1 MKEEVLKLIATLPST
16 KAFNRYEA
24 KRSEKEYQVLFTT
37 LLNNRINHCYE
48 ELKSH
53 TDEARVINNQTMIVW
68 KDGHFSLPVFEELL
82 AAKELKMKEWSVIIW
97 QQIIRQMAIE
107 QSTDTDLYYV
117 ATEWLLWKAYR
128 PSNMQ
133 FRRFYKTLNR
143 PPQHQPRL

>member
-1 MKEEVLKLIATLPST
+1 MKEEVLKLIETLPSVET
-16 KAFNRYEA
+16 FNRYEA

-53 TDEARVINNQTMIVW
+53 ADEAKVINNQTIVVW
-68 KDGHFSLPVFEELL
+68 KNGHFSLPVFEELL

-107 QSTDTDLYYV
+107 QSTDVDLYYI
-117 ATEWLLWKAYR
+117 ATEWLLLKAHR
-128 PSNMQ
+128 LSNM
-133 FRRFYKTLNR
+133 
-143 PPQHQPRL
+143 

>member
-1 MKEEVLKLIATLPST
+1 MKKEVLKLIATLPSVES
-16 KAFNRYEA
+16 FRIYEA
-24 KRSEKEYQVLFTT
+24 KQSQKEYQVLFTT

-53 TDEARVINNQTMIVW
+53 ADEAKVNNNQTIVFW

-82 AAKELKMKEWSVIIW
+82 AAKELKMEEWSIIIW

-117 ATEWLLWKAYR
+117 ATEWLLLKAHR
-128 PSNMQ
+128 LSNM
-133 FRRFYKTLNR
+133 
-143 PPQHQPRL
+143 

>member
-1 MKEEVLKLIATLPST
+1 MKKEVLKLIATLPSVEP
-16 KAFNRYEA
+16 FNRCEA

-53 TDEARVINNQTMIVW
+53 ADEAKVNNNQTIVVW
-68 KDGHFSLPVFEELL
+68 EDGHFSLPVFEELL
-82 AAKELKMKEWSVIIW
+82 AAKELKMELWSVLIW

-117 ATEWLLWKAYR
+117 ATEWLLLKVHR
-128 PSNMQ
+128 LSNM
-133 FRRFYKTLNR
+133 
-143 PPQHQPRL
+143 

>member
-1 MKEEVLKLIATLPST
+1 MKEEILKLIETLPSVESFYT
-16 KAFNRYEA
+16 HEA

-53 TDEARVINNQTMIVW
+53 VDEAKVNNNQTIIIW

-82 AAKELKMKEWSVIIW
+82 AAKELKMKEWSIIIW

-107 QSTDTDLYYV
+107 QSTDVDLYYV
-117 ATEWLLWKAYR
+117 ATEWLLMSAQ
-128 PSNMQ
+128 NI
-133 FRRFYKTLNR
+133 
-143 PPQHQPRL
+143 

>member
-1 MKEEVLKLIATLPST
+1 MKEEVLKLIETLPSVET
-16 KAFNRYEA
+16 FNCYEA

-53 TDEARVINNQTMIVW
+53 ADEAKVNNNQTIVFW

-107 QSTDTDLYYV
+107 QSTDVDLYYV
-117 ATEWLLWKAYR
+117 ATEWLLV
-128 PSNMQ
+128 STQNI
-133 FRRFYKTLNR
+133 
-143 PPQHQPRL
+143 

>member
-1 MKEEVLKLIATLPST
+1 MKEEVLKLIATLPSVEP
-16 KAFNRYEA
+16 FHIYEA

-53 TDEARVINNQTMIVW
+53 ADEAKVNNNQTIVFW

-107 QSTDTDLYYV
+107 QSTDVDLYYV
-117 ATEWLLWKAYR
+117 ATKWLLM
-128 PSNMQ
+128 STQNI
-133 FRRFYKTLNR
+133 
-143 PPQHQPRL
+143 

>member
-1 MKEEVLKLIATLPST
+1 MKEEVLKLIETLPSVEI
-16 KAFNRYEA
+16 FNRYEA

-53 TDEARVINNQTMIVW
+53 ADEAKVNNNQTIVVW

-107 QSTDTDLYYV
+107 QSTDVDLYYV
-117 ATEWLLWKAYR
+117 ATKWLLM
-128 PSNMQ
+128 STQNI
-133 FRRFYKTLNR
+133 
-143 PPQHQPRL
+143 